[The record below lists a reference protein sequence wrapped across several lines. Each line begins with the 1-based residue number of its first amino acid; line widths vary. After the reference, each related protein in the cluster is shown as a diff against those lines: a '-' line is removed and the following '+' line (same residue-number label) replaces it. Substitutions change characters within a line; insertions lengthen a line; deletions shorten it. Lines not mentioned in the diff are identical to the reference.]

1 MNKVMKKG
9 IALMALSMALG
20 GGAAYA
26 APNMTPQEDKPQA
39 IAAPLAVEQIK
50 VTVNGTDA
58 SLAGYQKAGAQE
70 AMLPLRTIAES
81 LGFTLT
87 WKQEDSSVELSKGA
101 QWTNVKVGADNYSVN
116 KMLKPLGTAPELKD
130 NTMYVPASFFQE
142 ILHVSVTKD
151 GNSVAVSAVEQ
162 KKTVLTQGIITSI
175 RDVDGHKAVQ
185 INGVGT
191 EGTVLN
197 VSDET
202 TYQKADGTPL
212 TFADLTLGQKIE
224 AEHSLA
230 ATLSLPPQ
238 TSTYKITVL
247 DGSDKKGILGTSG
260 NIEEVRTSDSGATS
274 VLIKGTGLNEQSQKE
289 IVLQITDQTSIVNMK
304 GEAVDKS
311 TLAKGTRVIGFY
323 DAMMTKSLPPIG
335 KAWKIVVQP
344 PAEQ

>member
-1 MNKVMKKG
+1 MNNVMKKG

-26 APNMTPQEDKPQA
+26 APNMMPLAEEPQA
-39 IAAPLAVEQIK
+39 VSATLAAEQIQ
-50 VTVNGTDA
+50 VTVNGKAA
-58 SLAGYQKAGAQE
+58 SLTGYQASGAQE
-70 AMLPLRTIAES
+70 AMLPLRAIAES

-87 WKQEDSSVELSKGA
+87 WKQEDSSVDLSKGP
-101 QWTNVKVGADNYSVN
+101 QWTNVKVGDDRYSVN
-116 KMLKPLGTAPELKD
+116 KMLKTLGTAPELKD

-142 ILHVSVTKD
+142 ILHASVTKD
-151 GNSVAVSAVEQ
+151 GNSVAVSAAEQ
-162 KKTVLTQGIITSI
+162 KKTVLTQGVITAI

-185 INGVGT
+185 INGIGT
-191 EGTVLN
+191 EGTVLTL
-197 VSDET
+197 SDET

-212 TFADLTLGQKIE
+212 TFADLTLGQKVE
-224 AEHSLA
+224 AEHSLV

-238 TSTYKITVL
+238 TPTYKITVL
-247 DGSDKKGILGTSG
+247 DGADKKGILGTAG

-274 VLIKGTGLNEQSQKE
+274 LLIKGTGLNEQSQKE
-289 IVLQITDQTSIVNMK
+289 IVLQVTDQTTVVNLK

-311 TLAKGTRVIGFY
+311 TLAKGTRVIAFY

-344 PAEQ
+344 AAE